1 MQNRDPEIIEIEDW
15 RVVSDREV
23 VSTYAED
30 EEAEPQYPNPVWVG
44 EMRSAG
50 PGCCFG
56 LSLTVLLIGLIF
68 LLGICAACW
77 LVLQALGWLVP

>member
-1 MQNRDPEIIEIEDW
+1 MSQNDRDIIDIDDW
-15 RVVSDREV
+15 HVVDDRELPAV
-23 VSTYAED
+23 DVD
-30 EEAEPQYPNPVWVG
+30 EEPKPHYANPVWVG

-56 LSLTVLLIGLIF
+56 LSMTMLIILIIF
-68 LLGICAACW
+68 LLGVCAACW

>member
-1 MQNRDPEIIEIEDW
+1 MSHNDRDIIEIDDW
-15 RVVSDREV
+15 RVVDDREV
-23 VSTYAED
+23 AAVDAD
-30 EEAEPQYPNPVWVG
+30 EESAPHYANPVWVG

-56 LSLTVLLIGLIF
+56 LSMSMLILLIIFVLGL
-68 LLGICAACW
+68 CAAFW